1 MFKLSHHIYE
11 IHGHQYA
18 QMHLSINNLDVQDLL
33 QQLQP
38 GPNAKAEGMHSIDFV
53 TLSFKWNI
61 TKLMQTS
68 HDPYA

>member
-1 MFKLSHHIYE
+1 MKFMAIS
-11 IHGHQYA
+11 
-18 QMHLSINNLDVQDLL
+18 MPRCTINNLDVQDLL

-38 GPNAKAEGMHSIDFV
+38 GPNAEAEGMYSIDFV